1 MQIFIKKRKRLKM
14 PSIMLHLKSGIV
26 ISDSH
31 SVQSSIKP
39 NGVIEISQFSHEIM
53 QGEYP
58 VTLNQL
64 RIKAGNVKALVCYTA
79 VWSVYPVGVHVLFTP
94 VEN

>member
-14 PSIMLHLKSGIV
+14 PPLMLHLKSSIIV
-26 ISDSH
+26 SDSH
-31 SVQSSIKP
+31 GIQGNVET
-39 NGVIEISQFSHEIM
+39 NCVIEFSELSHEIM

-64 RIKAGNVKALVCYTA
+64 RIKAGNVKALVC
-79 VWSVYPVGVHVLFTP
+79 
-94 VEN
+94 